1 MHPQRDLAGARGK
14 RRDITG
20 ELDAVAEALLGL
32 NVDMFA
38 GETFALP
45 GIFRKS
51 RALALGR
58 TQPPLIFFP
67 ALGEIATH
75 KQKDA
80 KPGMSVGVAGRERN
94 GAA

>member
-1 MHPQRDLAGARGK
+1 MHPQRDLAGARRK

-38 GETFALP
+38 GEAFALP

-51 RALALGR
+51 RALAFGR
-58 TQPPLIFFP
+58 AQPPLIFLP
-67 ALGEIATH
+67 ALGEIAAH
-75 KQKDA
+75 QQKNA
-80 KPGMSVGVAGRERN
+80 ETGMSVGVAGRERD
-94 GAA
+94 GTP